1 MRGLNLVLI
10 CMGSS
15 FDEVAKV
22 GLVLQVENPF
32 VLSMVQNSFVL
43 LVLVHEAFLVNVQRT
58 NCHSK
63 QLMQGLI

>member
-1 MRGLNLVLI
+1 
-10 CMGSS
+10 MGSS

>member
-1 MRGLNLVLI
+1 
-10 CMGSS
+10 MGSS

-58 NCHSK
+58 NCHNK